1 MICLAVVNLLFADYE
16 QASFRQ
22 YQRLT
27 KQHKPD
33 MQEYSREKE
42 KLYATFRY
50 KLFAKHTQCVKIGC
64 CMLLLCSVLLLKV

>member
-1 MICLAVVNLLFADYE
+1 MAFNFIADFE

-33 MQEYSREKE
+33 MQEYVREKE
-42 KLYATFRY
+42 KLYVSFTALNFTS
-50 KLFAKHTQCVKIGC
+50 LSDWTLTC
-64 CMLLLCSVLLLKV
+64 